1 MGPTYFRRSRKSETR
16 FASNYFEEI
25 SRHKTERGMYEHEAW
40 EVLIEQ
46 YNSYTK
52 ETRAY
57 HEKLVNTKMDP
68 SLDPDDYISTS
79 FTFDPGGRFC

>member
-1 MGPTYFRRSRKSETR
+1 
-16 FASNYFEEI
+16 
-25 SRHKTERGMYEHEAW
+25 MYEHEAW

-57 HEKLVNTKMDP
+57 HEKLVNTKMEPGQDI
-68 SLDPDDYISTS
+68 DDIIFVQDESRGFLEEMGQTVHHERYEDINLQAL
-79 FTFDPGGRFC
+79 PAEYERVRNAN